1 MEQRRNSRQKGG
13 SGTERKELLSV
24 LLGVCVSLYN
34 LWVLCYRAILACAV
48 DLYEVLVYDA
58 SCTDIEVSHL

>member
-1 MEQRRNSRQKGG
+1 MHTTVGCQSHEV
-13 SGTERKELLSV
+13 ELLSV

-34 LWVLCYRAILACAV
+34 LGVLCYRAVLACAV
-48 DLYEVLVYDA
+48 DFDEVLVYDA